1 MFPSK
6 LKHNRSFIPAC
17 TRAAICSLHSQGCSF
32 VNFEWE
38 RSVAPITHV
47 PLTMLQGRCSMIPKN
62 HPETGVGFVSSLF
75 RKKSLVIV
83 GSLRTRYG
91 REAVFTC
98 VCYLESLDL
107 LGPALLKSKHVHLFN
122 TESVSIALRASCLI
136 PVGPSLPTWEVYL
149 LHNV

>member
-6 LKHNRSFIPAC
+6 LKHNRSFIPVC

-32 VNFEWE
+32 VNFEWK

-62 HPETGVGFVSSLF
+62 HPETGVGFMSSLF
-75 RKKSLVIV
+75 RKKSFVIV
-83 GSLRTRYG
+83 VSLRTRYG
-91 REAVFTC
+91 REAVFAC